1 MDATDKLIVKG
12 YKFGSLKDANMA
24 REEEKKILYI
34 GAKLNYNDPQSVLVI
49 YNKMIHNRLF
59 ITPIGQQFLNEV
71 EHFLLESPEVD
82 DKEILPIPL
91 FTMFLQG
98 STGEDVLPRIQAKRK
113 KPNDFRVQYNIA
125 RLLIVLLIACILS
138 MFLITMNAKNPN
150 ILNYR
155 SRIENEYASWEQE
168 LMQREREVREKE
180 RELGITYDAPPAR

>member
-34 GAKLNYNDPQSVLVI
+34 GAKLNYDDPQSVLVI
-49 YNKMIHNRLF
+49 YNKMINNRLF

-71 EHFLLESPEVD
+71 EHFLLKSPEVD
-82 DKEILPIPL
+82 DADILPIPL

-98 STGEDVLPRIQAKRK
+98 SMGEDVLPRIQARK
-113 KPNDFRVQYNIA
+113 KKPKDFHVQYNIA
-125 RLLIVLLIACILS
+125 RLIIALLIVCIVS
-138 MFLITMNAKNPN
+138 MFAITINAENPN

-155 SRIENEYASWEQE
+155 SRIEDEYASWEQE
-168 LMQREREVREKE
+168 LRQRESDVREKE
-180 RELGITYDAPPAR
+180 RELGMTYEAPSAK